1 MEEDGLPQPPPGAG
15 AGLVVSLLPKPDIY
29 LGQETRVHETESSWG
44 WTYGNE
50 NTNNCCCFLVFLCL
64 KSNLNLSFVVGPEN
78 QSGNNFTPQ
87 TTFRPYITGIVPSHP
102 GGSGVECTIK
112 LWDARY
118 LIFPFNLSSF
128 SSGTWRLFSLW
139 SLWCP
144 SRRCCDSCR
153 SSAEGEPSLRR
164 AWRRR
169 WTKSKDKAFLSMP
182 IFTQIW
188 GDLFDKEMK
197 RFLASWD
204 GKEKV
209 PVETIGPQVDLIF
222 MKRLIPRHP
231 AQIFP
236 NFNDKKWKDD
246 INVDKW
252 KMKPTYLCIL
262 TTIWQ
267 IENDRLGWQNSIS
280 EILLSSPVCH

>member
-1 MEEDGLPQPPPGAG
+1 MEDGLPQPPPGAG

-50 NTNNCCCFLVFLCL
+50 NANSCCCFLVFFCL
-64 KSNLNLSFVVGPEN
+64 NLNLLFVVGPEN
-78 QSGNNFTPQ
+78 QSDNNFTPQ

-118 LIFPFNLSSF
+118 LIFPFNLLSSF

-144 SRRCCDSCR
+144 SQRCCDSCP

-222 MKRLIPRHP
+222 IKRLIPRHP
-231 AQIFP
+231 AQMFP
-236 NFNDKKWKDD
+236 NFLYALMTKSAK
-246 INVDKW
+246 
-252 KMKPTYLCIL
+252 
-262 TTIWQ
+262 TT
-267 IENDRLGWQNSIS
+267 SM
-280 EILLSSPVCH
+280 